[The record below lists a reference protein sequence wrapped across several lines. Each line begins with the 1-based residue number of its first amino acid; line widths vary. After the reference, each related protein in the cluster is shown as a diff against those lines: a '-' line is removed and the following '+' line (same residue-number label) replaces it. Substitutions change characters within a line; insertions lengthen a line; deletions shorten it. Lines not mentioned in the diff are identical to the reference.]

1 MNRNNIYNNP
11 SNTIYQPDKLY
22 VNPPL
27 NINKPVP
34 QISES
39 YINEFKKEHKQ
50 PFLNEK
56 SNQYPS
62 HTNYSNNTLSKNFTN
77 NTFGSGYLSSNEFEK
92 PKTIFD
98 NLAPVLMNKEVSEYP
113 IIIDSGDRD
122 YQIYNNPF
130 NFRVILNGINGLK
143 TPFLPRD
150 FENIKFVKLVNCALP
165 RYYRLKKINS
175 SFNNDITSNTT
186 SYLNDTWNVNIGNV
200 YSISYLNDILNNFQ
214 NSTQTINGNVV
225 TYLTLNIEGY
235 LTANING
242 TIQSFYTTN
251 FQRTYL
257 LDTNY
262 ITGNFKITNY
272 ELDYIVN
279 GNIDYVYIYNTNLT
293 NNSTYYVT
301 EDIDYDIFKERY
313 ILLHMS
319 EIKNMNE
326 NATNDNMRRSF
337 AVLYPNK
344 INRSYVYLFTDGI
357 DKFFKNSDLQNL
369 KNITL
374 YFEDSTGNMLENPFL
389 NLTMNNINRKAPINL
404 DKNTKI
410 LNIDYTAP
418 DKYIRHPFYKNNQ
431 ITILLKVGIYE
442 NDIDKNL
449 FSYNK

>member
-1 MNRNNIYNNP
+1 
-11 SNTIYQPDKLY
+11 
-22 VNPPL
+22 
-27 NINKPVP
+27 
-34 QISES
+34 
-39 YINEFKKEHKQ
+39 
-50 PFLNEK
+50 LNEK